1 MFVSPQNSY
10 TEIPTPSVLALESA
24 PFGRWLDHEG
34 RAPMNGIGTLI
45 KEGLTLF
52 LSSPFSIS
60 CALQSCLTLC
70 NPMDYSP
77 PGSSVHGILQA
88 RILEWVATSYSRGSS
103 RPTAQTCI
111 FCIGRQILHSLSDQG
126 RGGAEWEEVLG
137 LLSECSISLL
147 RWWSLD
153 S

>member
-111 FCIGRQILHSLSDQG
+111 FCIGRQILYHWATREVCISVTRWLLRPCSLSSDKG
-126 RGGAEWEEVLG
+126 IIDVN
-137 LLSECSISLL
+137 
-147 RWWSLD
+147 
-153 S
+153 